1 MTEKIQAPENTEY
14 PQAIKEME
22 VELLGMALL
31 KDGKC
36 IPTISQILTPADFDQ
51 LDFQILFDT
60 IQKLHTS
67 GEPVTMPTIA
77 EHLHNHD
84 TLDQVGYGL
93 IMGLGQAAFTDAYAE
108 SYAKTIKNHSLKRQA
123 AITLQKAQDRLKEG
137 DALADISRNLLN
149 FFDNQSEQITKMPPA
164 TRLADYF
171 SGGENSPFRKACSDN
186 QQYAQ
191 RKCGFS
197 NLNALQTW
205 TPGLYVIG
213 APPAAGKTTFCWQ
226 LLESFAN
233 SGELCVFVSGEM
245 SKHEMLTKSIARC
258 HFWECRRRNLP
269 PITSTVIKTGK
280 WQDEVNAAVER
291 AIDAGIAE
299 NEIPNLPEI
308 KSADLLI
315 EISDSD
321 VFSKLDL
328 QIVETN
334 GANIDDILLRLRS
347 LVADKPSIICLDYLQ
362 TFKLADETAK
372 TSESDRLQVIMQK
385 LKDFSRRYNALVIA
399 ISAFNRDSYATTDTL
414 KVFRGSSCIEYA
426 ADVAFTL
433 SLNAA
438 TELDET
444 GRKIP
449 IDNLRELQKRQPRPV
464 KLSCVK
470 NRSGNIY
477 DTFFQYFSAH
487 DCFIPV
493 DDPDR
498 IDGGEQK
505 TISAG
510 NAGNDTSDAEF
521 FYDLS

>member
-1 MTEKIQAPENTEY
+1 MKNLDPKTLAAEYSDFEYTEL
-14 PQAIKEME
+14 
-22 VELLGMALL
+22 ELLGMPLL
-31 KDGKC
+31 KHGAC
-36 IPTISQILTPADFDQ
+36 IPVIADIVQPSDFSRN
-51 LDFQILFDT
+51 DFQLVYNAIL
-60 IQKLHTS
+60 QLYAA
-67 GEPVTMPTIA
+67 GEPVTLPSIG
-77 EHLHNHD
+77 EYLHSHD
-84 TLDQVGYGL
+84 NDLDKVGYNLVMDLGL
-93 IMGLGQAAFTDAYAE
+93 VAFTDVYAAKSAEIVKKRSLQRQMSKILEE
-108 SYAKTIKNHSLKRQA
+108 SQDALKRGA
-123 AITLQKAQDRLKEG
+123 DN
-137 DALADISRNLLN
+137 ALADIARNVLN
-149 FFDNQSEQITKMPPA
+149 FFDSQSAQITKMPPA
-164 TRLADYF
+164 TRIADYF

-226 LLESFAN
+226 LAESFAN
-233 SGELCVFVSGEM
+233 NGERCVFVSGEM

-280 WQDEVNAAVER
+280 WQDEANAAVER
-291 AIDAGIAE
+291 AIDAGLDE
-299 NEIPNLPEI
+299 TEIPNMPEI
-308 KSADLLI
+308 KSADLLL
-315 EISDSD
+315 EILDSD

-362 TFKLADETAK
+362 LFKLADETAK
-372 TSESDRLQVIMQK
+372 TTESDRLQTIMQK
-385 LKDFSRRYNALVIA
+385 LKDFSCRYNALVIA
-399 ISAFNRDSYATTDTL
+399 ISAFNRDSYATADTL
-414 KVFRGSSCIEYA
+414 KVFRGSSCVEYG

-433 SLNAA
+433 SLNSA

-449 IDNLRELQKRQPRPV
+449 VDNLRELQKRQPRPI

-477 DTFFQYFSAH
+477 DVFFEYFSAH

-498 IDGGEQK
+498 VDEGEK
-505 TISAG
+505 TISAQ

-521 FYDLS
+521 FDI